1 MNIYFFGDSISFGQ
15 GVSVDLTWVNQI
27 AQKLHEQFGED
38 EITVINTSING
49 NTTRMALERMPY
61 DVQSHEVDVLVLGF
75 GMNDCNYWVTD
86 QGVPRV
92 SQNAFRANLQEIID
106 RAFHF
111 GSSHVVVRTNH
122 PSPRK
127 DYMINTNITYGESN
141 RIYNKIIREVAGDNP
156 QVAFVDMEKE
166 FEKRGC
172 TGEGYEKESLT
183 LPDGVHLS
191 RLGHEV
197 YFECMYPVLS
207 AIVDNMVKGK

>member
-1 MNIYFFGDSISFGQ
+1 MNLYFFGDSISFGQ
-15 GVSVDLTWVNQI
+15 GVSVDLTWVNKI
-27 AQKLHEQFGED
+27 SQKLHEQFGED

-61 DVQSHEVDVLVLGF
+61 DVQSHEVDVLVVGF
-75 GMNDCNYWVTD
+75 GMNDCNYWMTD
-86 QGVPRV
+86 KGVPRV

-111 GSSHVVVRTNH
+111 GSKQVVLRTNH

-127 DYMINTNITYGESN
+127 DYMINTDITYGESN
-141 RIYNKIIREVAGDNP
+141 QIYNAIIRQVARDNP
-156 QVAFVDMEKE
+156 QVVFVDMEKE
-166 FEKRGC
+166 FE
-172 TGEGYEKESLT
+172 TYIQTQGYDLGALT

-191 RLGHEV
+191 GLGHHV

-207 AIVDNMVKGK
+207 NIAADMLRGK